1 MRVEI
6 DTHTHTLAS
15 GHAYNTMNEM
25 AYAAKEKGLQLR
37 NMHRRCPGPV
47 IYTIFRI

>member
-25 AYAAKEKGLQLR
+25 AKAAAGKGLKR